1 MQSAALIGLD
11 GGGGLGVVR
20 RYCGQQLMGLVV
32 IFGAQGLGNL
42 MAGVVQL
49 GEAEVLRNTLDRK
62 SVV

>member
-32 IFGAQGLGNL
+32 IFGAQGLGDL
-42 MAGVVQL
+42 MAGVVQP
-49 GEAEVLRNTLDRK
+49 GEAEVL
-62 SVV
+62 